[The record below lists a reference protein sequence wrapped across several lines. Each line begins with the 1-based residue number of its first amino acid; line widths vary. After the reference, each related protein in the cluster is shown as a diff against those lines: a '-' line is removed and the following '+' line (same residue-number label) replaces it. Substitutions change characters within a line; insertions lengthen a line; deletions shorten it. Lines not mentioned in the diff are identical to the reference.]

1 MIRSFIRSLLKWQE
15 AMIAA
20 TAHPHPVALPPA
32 PFNVE
37 EAELDLGAAEAWVA
51 HIDELAHQIALN
63 IVEAEARGGGRHPAI
78 KNGGRSS
85 VLSKTPTTTRPNT
98 PTPSARGRAG
108 PTPDEES
115 RRPRP
120 RGRGRG

>member
-63 IVEAEARGGGRHPAI
+63 IEEAEARGGGRHPAI
-78 KNGGRSS
+78 KKWRKVLRS
-85 VLSKTPTTTRPNT
+85 LEDAYTYAAEYADTFRK
-98 PTPSARGRAG
+98 G
-108 PTPDEES
+108 P
-115 RRPRP
+115 RRPDA
-120 RGRGRG
+120 